1 MPLTRIENAIAIC
14 KSHLDSIDIN
24 NPDLIEIETYI
35 VSALILI
42 IASAYED
49 LIERLFGERATKC
62 GDNHVS
68 SYVQSTISQKFRSPD
83 LGKIAEVLSKFGS
96 DYRESFHN
104 NIMNTEA
111 HAAWDNIMKARHAI
125 VHKRGNLNITFREL
139 EITYPKT
146 ISVINELKNV
156 LGII

>member
-1 MPLTRIENAIAIC
+1 MPFARIENAKNMC

-24 NPDLIEIETYI
+24 NPNLIEIETYI

-42 IASAYED
+42 IVSEYED
-49 LIERLFGERATKC
+49 LIERLFVERATKC

-68 SYVQSTISQKFRSPD
+68 NYVKSTISQKFRSPD
-83 LGKIAEVLSKFGS
+83 LGKITELLSKFGR
-96 DYRESFHN
+96 DYRDSFYN

-125 VHKRGNLNITFREL
+125 VHKKGNLNITFREL
-139 EITYPKT
+139 LTTYPKT
-146 ISVINELKNV
+146 ISVINELKTV